1 MLIHATLYRLETLSF
16 KYGLHFNEFDV
27 LVFPGTSG
35 LAGIPRPFYNLA
47 LLPESALQ
55 VGEKLLDCLLL
66 HEYLHCL
73 ISWQT
78 FHHPP
83 SESPAF
89 YARVR
94 EFLEDWKTWDRSA
107 EFSLLHRED
116 IKHCIGSIMKD
127 KPWVTWG
134 LRGIETRGIA
144 SHYINRYFRM
154 AREKL
159 QEAELSYFQFLGK
172 SVLHQRIDFSSREQ
186 VALFLAFL
194 GFEYGKFLV
203 EGLRASPPKPA
214 LHQNG
219 AGPALESA
227 SGGEG
232 ADYHPYDLEEGLCT
246 FLATSLAGIPIKD
259 FYRHFPHTETQES
272 AAYHLQ
278 DRYGSTTGGFEDLL
292 EKVKGGIPIEKFNS
306 SRVQRFKA

>member
-1 MLIHATLYRLETLSF
+1 MSPCGRAPTYSLGYACPGLTRTGQSLIHASLHRLETLGF

-47 LLPESALQ
+47 LLPEGALQ
-55 VGEKLLDCLLL
+55 VEEKLLDCLLL

-83 SESPAF
+83 SESPDF

-107 EFSLLHRED
+107 EFSLSHRED

-144 SHYINRYFRM
+144 SHYVNRYFRM

-194 GFEYGKFLV
+194 GFEYGEFLV
-203 EGLRASPPKPA
+203 EGLIRLRRTPP
-214 LHQNG
+214 N
-219 AGPALESA
+219 
-227 SGGEG
+227 
-232 ADYHPYDLEEGLCT
+232 PYDLEEGLCT

-259 FYRHFPHTETQES
+259 FYRHSPHTETQES
-272 AAYHLQ
+272 TAYHLQ
-278 DRYGSTTGGFEDLL
+278 DRYGSTAGGFEDLL
-292 EKVKGGIPIEKFNS
+292 EKIKGGVPLEK
-306 SRVQRFKA
+306 V